1 MNLSKLARY
10 RTVAEAVEATR
21 SRPVVTVMPKVKR
34 TPEGR
39 MLQIPA
45 EADYGVTEVFVEEG
59 SRLGMP
65 AHRG

>member
-1 MNLSKLARY
+1 
-10 RTVAEAVEATR
+10 
-21 SRPVVTVMPKVKR
+21 MPKAVR
-34 TPEGR
+34 TPQGR
-39 MLQIPA
+39 LLRIPA

>member
-1 MNLSKLARY
+1 
-10 RTVAEAVEATR
+10 V
-21 SRPVVTVMPKVKR
+21 R
-34 TPEGR
+34 TPQGR
-39 MLQIPA
+39 LLRIPA